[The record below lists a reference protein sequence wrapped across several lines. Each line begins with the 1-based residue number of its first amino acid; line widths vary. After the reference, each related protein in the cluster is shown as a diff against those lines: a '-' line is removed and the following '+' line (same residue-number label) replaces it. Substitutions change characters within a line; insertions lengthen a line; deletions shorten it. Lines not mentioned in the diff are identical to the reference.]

1 MLHPAIRTKYII
13 PTKLILLVATKK
25 SAVASTT
32 AMAILICFHLQKRMM
47 LKITN
52 ARTPTAAIGR
62 PGFYSPSYVTC
73 SILLTLYVEEALHS
87 TTLFYI
93 AETVVVA
100 ATATSSA
107 LPLAMARPTRIKATI
122 QSSIIAMTV

>member
-1 MLHPAIRTKYII
+1 MAMTQEVQKMLHPAIRTKYII

-62 PGFYSPSYVTC
+62 PGF
-73 SILLTLYVEEALHS
+73 
-87 TTLFYI
+87 
-93 AETVVVA
+93 
-100 ATATSSA
+100 
-107 LPLAMARPTRIKATI
+107 
-122 QSSIIAMTV
+122 

>member
-62 PGFYSPSYVTC
+62 PGFYSPSYVTF

-93 AETVVVA
+93 AETAVVA